1 MAYDVIGDVHGL
13 AGKLKAL
20 LRKLGYVESGTWKPP
35 VGRQAVFLGDLID
48 RGPEQVEVVRIVRG
62 MIDAGDA
69 HCVMGNHEFNAIGF
83 ATPHRN
89 GSGEFLRKHSTKN
102 RRQHGEFLK
111 QVIEGSTLHRD
122 LIDWFRTL
130 PPALDLGGIRVVH
143 AWWNQDFVDLVG
155 QRFWD
160 GQRMSDA
167 FLHASY
173 ERGSDEWAA
182 MEGLTKGLEIAL
194 PAGHSFT
201 DHDGFERT
209 DVRTRW
215 WLQGDLTYRDLAIVE
230 GDAIRQ
236 MPEIPVPRALLG
248 APSPGAPVFVGHYWL
263 KGVPKLQSP
272 TVACLDYSAAHAG
285 PMVAYRWNGESELDP
300 GNFVVAG

>member
-1 MAYDVIGDVHGL
+1 MAYDVIGDVHGQ

-20 LRKLGYVESGTWKPP
+20 LRKLGYTESGSWKPP
-35 VGRQAVFLGDLID
+35 AGRQAVFLGDLID

-62 MIDAGDA
+62 MMDAGDA

-83 ATPHRN
+83 ATPRRD
-89 GSGEFLRKHSTKN
+89 GSGEFLRKHSPKN
-102 RRQHGEFLK
+102 RHQHAEFLK
-111 QVIEGSTLHRD
+111 QVVEGSSLHRE

-143 AWWNQDFVDLVG
+143 AWWNQDFADLVER
-155 QRFWD
+155 RFWD
-160 GQRMSDA
+160 GQRMSDG

-173 ERGSDEWAA
+173 ERGSEEWAA

-194 PAGHSFT
+194 PDGHSFA
-201 DHDGFERT
+201 DHDGFVRT
-209 DVRTRW
+209 EVRTRW
-215 WLQGDLTYRDLAIVE
+215 WLQGELTYRDVAIVE

-248 APSPGAPVFVGHYWL
+248 TPSPGAPVFVGHYWL

-272 TVACLDYSAAHAG
+272 TVACLDYSAAHDG
-285 PMVAYRWNGESELDP
+285 PMVAYRWNGESKLDP
-300 GNFVVAG
+300 GSFVVAG